1 MRRGVVWNLLLAA
14 CAPDSA
20 KVGVP
25 DSAATCASV
34 GYADADGDGWGTG
47 PARPDCTPGAGLAA
61 RDGDCDDT
69 RRDVGPDVP
78 ERCDGIDQD
87 CDGARDE
94 GVPGDGA
101 GCADPPAPE
110 APARPGT
117 ISVTVQTDGGF
128 LDGTLEPASV
138 CVGTQCRTLD
148 IPDWLDRLPGATE
161 TYHLDGWNLDAVDSF
176 ALRTGS
182 GRDGWNL
189 ACVQVAVDGRPVYCG
204 DALPVTVGSGRGE
217 TASWSPSLSVD
228 CRGCGPSPLT
238 HGPLLGAV
246 TPHAARLR
254 IRTDAMRRVRLRVDG
269 AHVATAWPRPAD
281 DFAHVFVV
289 EGLSPATRY
298 TYELEADD
306 VIEGPFSFTTPSE
319 DPAPLRLAFGSCTLF
334 DDEEAFTAIR
344 AWAPDV
350 FVFAGDSH
358 YGETDSRDAHR
369 AHYRAAQARP
379 ARAALFREAVTLA
392 TWDDHD
398 FTGNNDAGDE
408 AAKAEVLEAFTEAWA
423 NASYG
428 LPDVPGVFG
437 TWEGDGVQI
446 VLLDDRYWRG
456 VDGSILGSA
465 QEDWLLATVAAS
477 PAVFH
482 LVVSGS
488 QWTRE
493 GADDSWADWPLAQD
507 RVLDALSGIPGVV
520 LLDGDVHRAEFRAVP
535 ALGYTLPALTSSPL
549 SNIGGGCPEGDSDL
563 LACHTGANYFMG
575 LEIDPTADDPVLVAQ
590 ILEVGGGLVDT
601 WEIRA
606 STLR

>member
-1 MRRGVVWNLLLAA
+1 MFWILLVAA
-14 CAPDSA
+14 CAPDA
-20 KVGVP
+20 DKPGTDTP
-25 DSAATCASV
+25 DTDTACTAV
-34 GYADADGDGWGTG
+34 GYTDADGDGWGAG
-47 PARPDCTPGAGLAA
+47 AARPDCTPGAGLAP
-61 RDGDCDDT
+61 RSGDCDDT

-87 CDGARDE
+87 CDGDIDD
-94 GVPGDGA
+94 GVPTDGV
-101 GCADPPAPE
+101 GCADTPAPD

-117 ISVTVQTDGGF
+117 ISVTVRTDDGF
-128 LDGTLEPASV
+128 FDGTLNAAEL
-138 CVGTQCRTLD
+138 CVGTQCRRMD

-161 TYHLDGWNLDAVDSF
+161 TYHLDGWNLDAVESF
-176 ALRTGS
+176 TLRTGS
-182 GRDGWNL
+182 GRDGWQL
-189 ACVQVAVDGRPVYCG
+189 ACAQVSVDGRPIYCG
-204 DALPVTVGSGRGE
+204 DSLAVSIGSGGGE
-217 TASWSPSLSVD
+217 IASWSPALALE
-228 CRGCGPSPLT
+228 CQGCGPSPLT

-246 TPHAARLR
+246 TPREARIR

-269 AHVATAWPRPAD
+269 AHVATAWPIPAD

-289 EGLSPATRY
+289 RGLSPATRY
-298 TYELEADD
+298 TYELEVDD
-306 VIEGPFSFTTPSE
+306 VIEGPFQFTTPSE
-319 DPAPLRLAFGSCTLF
+319 EPAPLRLAFGSCTLF
-334 DDEEAFTAIR
+334 DDEEAFTDLR
-344 AWAPDV
+344 AWAPEV

-358 YGETDSRDAHR
+358 YGETDSREAHR

-408 AAKAEVLEAFTEAWA
+408 AAKAEILAAFQEAWA
-423 NASYG
+423 NGGYG
-428 LPDVPGVFG
+428 LPGVPGVFG
-437 TWEGDGVQI
+437 AWEGNGVQV
-446 VLLDDRYWRG
+446 VLLDDRYWRD
-456 VDGSILGSA
+456 VEGSILGTA

-493 GADDSWADWPLAQD
+493 GAEDSWADWPVAQD

-535 ALGYTLPALTSSPL
+535 AAGYTLPALTSSPL
-549 SNIGGGCPEGDSDL
+549 SNIGGACPERDPDL
-563 LACHTGANYFMG
+563 LACYTGSNYFMG
-575 LEIDPTADDPVLVAQ
+575 LEIDPTAADPVLVAQ
-590 ILEVGGGLVDT
+590 IMEVGGGLVDT